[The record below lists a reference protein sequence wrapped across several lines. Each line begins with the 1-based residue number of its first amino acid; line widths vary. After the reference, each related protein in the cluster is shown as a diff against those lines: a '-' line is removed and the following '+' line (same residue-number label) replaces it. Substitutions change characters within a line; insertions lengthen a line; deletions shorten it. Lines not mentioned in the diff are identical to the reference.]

1 MEECQTYCPDAELNH
16 FALVQKEIAS
26 IMKPDG
32 VLVFVWNNEKSVES
46 RSPT

>member
-1 MEECQTYCPDAELNH
+1 MGEWQPYCPDAELDH

-32 VLVFVWNNEKSVES
+32 VLVFIWNNEKSVKF
-46 RSPT
+46 RSLT